1 MVIVDLSLAIAR
13 GTAELPPLAALA
25 SVRLADPGAEH
36 PRQLDAVRPEI
47 DVVARVRAKLVPR
60 TVLVAHGARFAGDVR
75 VAQPTFVIP
84 AANEK
89 VFFPS
94 LAIRSCNFY
103 GNERGRKIIGIL
115 EDISNDGV
123 VFQRKNDLNFCV
135 IGWRSAKER
144 ILGFEFGILEDIS
157 NDNIVFQYKEIL
169 IFLNNWKVIRWRGF
183 LVSSLEYWKI
193 YRMTVLFFIVE
204 KRNLNLNGGEDS

>member
-1 MVIVDLSLAIAR
+1 MSALRAERERRGEGKWAKEDRSLPVVIVDLSLAIAR

-84 AANEK
+84 ARGIVADVHEEILPK
-89 VFFPS
+89 WSSATGAV
-94 LAIRSCNFY
+94 AHAAAHQM
-103 GNERGRKIIGIL
+103 RGRPRDL
-115 EDISNDGV
+115 GV
-123 VFQRKNDLNFCV
+123 MPDFV
-135 IGWRSAKER
+135 
-144 ILGFEFGILEDIS
+144 
-157 NDNIVFQYKEIL
+157 
-169 IFLNNWKVIRWRGF
+169 
-183 LVSSLEYWKI
+183 
-193 YRMTVLFFIVE
+193 
-204 KRNLNLNGGEDS
+204 

>member
-123 VFQRKNDLNFCV
+123 VFQSKNDINFSV
-135 IGWRSAKER
+135 IG
-144 ILGFEFGILEDIS
+144 
-157 NDNIVFQYKEIL
+157 
-169 IFLNNWKVIRWRGF
+169 WRGF